1 LHFPQINERNGSELE
16 ESESLG
22 FPSLPPRTHPF
33 PWCCA
38 AACVSLPPTSN
49 FGVTGRR
56 GQSAFAFG
64 FRLHR
69 ILTRHFGVTDVA
81 ASRQSAAFFPPPIFR
96 WRLSPESRYAPE
108 LAERLDC
115 GDFST
120 AFRPHGEYPPFQP
133 LRPPDSAAEAGALQT
148 LRDFRHNRVGQ
159 CFQPVSIQKIR
170 DNATSPPS
178 TQPSPPG
185 EEAAADRLLAGKR
198 HPANSVARHSKNA
211 ANDSPSPP

>member
-1 LHFPQINERNGSELE
+1 MVLRCRLRFTSAYVQLRRDRSARPVRLRLWLPSSSDFDETFRRDRRSGVSAER
-16 ESESLG
+16 
-22 FPSLPPRTHPF
+22 
-33 PWCCA
+33 
-38 AACVSLPPTSN
+38 
-49 FGVTGRR
+49 
-56 GQSAFAFG
+56 
-64 FRLHR
+64 R
-69 ILTRHFGVTDVA
+69 IL
-81 ASRQSAAFFPPPIFR
+81 PPPIFR